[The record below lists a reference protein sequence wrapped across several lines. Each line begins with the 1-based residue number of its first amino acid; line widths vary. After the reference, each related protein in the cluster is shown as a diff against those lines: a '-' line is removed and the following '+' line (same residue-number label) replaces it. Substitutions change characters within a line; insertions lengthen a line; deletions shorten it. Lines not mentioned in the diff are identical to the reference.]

1 MGGRRQTAAQESPPE
16 KALNRNSTYMLNT
29 SLTPDEA
36 PPFLWF
42 CNTEPFDI
50 MDYIEEENYVYAEN
64 YTYNVSYDAYQPICE
79 KEDVRSFARLFQP
92 VVYGLCLI
100 VGVAGNALVVA
111 VYMNGK
117 RQQTVTDALVVHLA
131 VADLLLLLT
140 LPFWAAASVRG
151 WELGEALCKLVA
163 ALYTINFTCS
173 MLILACI
180 SLDRYLAL
188 TPAVRNRILGR
199 VFRKEQLSKL
209 GLVVWTTAFL
219 LGVPDLA
226 LCTIKH
232 LPGRQVCMAF
242 VPVRCSPPGEG
253 GYGDF
258 PESRGRRRWRP
269 VRVLLVVVGAF
280 VLTQLPYNVLKF
292 CRTLDM
298 MHELVTH
305 CGVSKALDMAAHVT
319 ESLALSHCCLN
330 PVLYAFIGASFRQHV
345 MKFAKGIGQRRR
357 SAQRGGDQG
366 VNISFNSN
374 SQSQKTSSFSI

>member
-1 MGGRRQTAAQESPPE
+1 MKDFIRIGCTLS
-16 KALNRNSTYMLNT
+16 
-29 SLTPDEA
+29 
-36 PPFLWF
+36 
-42 CNTEPFDI
+42 
-50 MDYIEEENYVYAEN
+50 V
-64 YTYNVSYDAYQPICE
+64 VYDAYQPICE

-163 ALYTINFTCS
+163 ALYTVNFTCS

-232 LPGRQVCMAF
+232 LPGRQVCMAVYPSGVALQVKMAMEIF
-242 VPVRCSPPGEG
+242 QVVLSFLAPLATMVYCYTHVVRTLLGLPL
-253 GYGDF
+253 
-258 PESRGRRRWRP
+258 ESRGRRRWRP